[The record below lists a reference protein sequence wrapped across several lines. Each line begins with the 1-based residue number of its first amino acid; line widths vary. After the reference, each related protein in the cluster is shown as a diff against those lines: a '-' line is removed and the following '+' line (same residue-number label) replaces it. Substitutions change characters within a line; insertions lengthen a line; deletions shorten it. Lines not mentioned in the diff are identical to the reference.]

1 MLLCITASII
11 FGAYYGYFDRYIQIA
26 LESYLSNQHRQITIA
41 ELKTTAGVININK
54 LSGTFYGNTVLE
66 VFDVQITTKLFNTKN
81 ITLNLN
87 INFNKLLLSANDKQ
101 QIVQSNVYINYDFK
115 LLQLVADAQIIFDQ
129 LDLST
134 LLNTHQ
140 DLSTASSVVCQYSYN
155 VQNKLSATD
164 CNLQLGH
171 QSYLSINS
179 IIGSNNIVVNGT
191 VENIPL
197 ILYKI
202 IGRILPDNE
211 VISFIDEYNK
221 AGDLTNG
228 KFNLNLDDQF
238 FTKHIITPDNL
249 SGKFNVQNVE
259 FKYDNVFPALKDV
272 DLEILLSGYDL
283 QILLKQAYSSKS
295 LINGHINLDW
305 QHPDSAKVLV
315 NAVSKG
321 PAVDLIDFV
330 SSEAINELKTSAIDL
345 RKLSGVANSVIEMI
359 IPLNPL
365 IKNSYNIATEISGA
379 NLEIFDNN
387 LKISNSH
394 IKGKFDGSTVIL
406 NGKGKINNFD
416 SSFNYQHNLINQQEF
431 SNLLQVKTVISGSN
445 HKIGFVNL
453 LSGNAIINLEYK
465 SNHDHAN
472 VSLTSDLKNL
482 EFYLDKISIHKLV
495 GEKANLK
502 LTTNL
507 LKPKRIIEFK
517 VIGDNNL
524 NLTGSI
530 NISGKKYQLLLP
542 IITHHDTNIKG
553 EVNIEPGDFTAKI
566 QGSRL
571 DLSQANMLQ
580 FLEKNKENTN
590 TNLKVEIDR
599 IKLKHNVWLDDVI
612 LKVKCDQ
619 VRCFK
624 GHLDS
629 KIGSKFL
636 KMLLKTFDNKEEWV
650 ITSNN
655 AGAAFKSMGIFNDM
669 KAGTMLLI
677 LTTSRQQVK
686 VGEIIPIL
694 DGSFTFRRFVVTNV
708 PFLTKVV
715 SFVSLPGFI
724 NSITNNKDIV
734 FADMTGNFNYQ
745 NNIINISDA
754 VADGPYFDFT
764 MAGNIDINNHKIK
777 LRGQVIP
784 SLFGIST
791 IIKHIPILGSLPVK
805 GHHRGIFS
813 APYAIEHKY

>member
-1 MLLCITASII
+1 MTASII
-11 FGAYYGYFDRYIQIA
+11 FGAYYGYFDRYIKVA
-26 LESYLSNQHRQITIA
+26 LESYLSNQHLQITIG
-41 ELKTTAGVININK
+41 ELKTTAGIININK
-54 LSGTFYGNTVLE
+54 LLLNT
-66 VFDVQITTKLFNTKN
+66 
-81 ITLNLN
+81 
-87 INFNKLLLSANDKQ
+87 NDNQ
-101 QIVQSNVYINYDFK
+101 QIVQSNVSINYNFK
-115 LLQLVADAQIIFDQ
+115 LLQLVADAQITFDQ
-129 LDLST
+129 IDLST
-134 LLNTHQ
+134 LFNTHQ
-140 DLSTASSVVCQYSYN
+140 DLSTASSAVCQYSYN
-155 VQNKLSATD
+155 VLNKLTTTD
-164 CNLQLGH
+164 CNLQLAH
-171 QSYLSINS
+171 ESYLSINS

-191 VENIPL
+191 IKNIPL
-197 ILYKI
+197 ILHKI
-202 IGRILPDNE
+202 VGKIFPENE
-211 VISFIDEYNK
+211 VVLFIDEYIK

-228 KFNLNLDDQF
+228 KFNLNLDDEF
-238 FTKHIITPDNL
+238 FNKHIITPDNL

-259 FKYDNVFPALKDV
+259 FKYDNVFPALKDA
-272 DLEILLSGYDL
+272 DLEVLLSGYDL
-283 QILLKQAYSSKS
+283 HILLKQAYSSKS
-295 LINGHINLDW
+295 LISNGHITLDW
-305 QHPDSAKVLV
+305 QHPDSAAVLV
-315 NAVSKG
+315 NAISKG
-321 PAVDLIDFV
+321 PTVDLIDFV
-330 SSEAINELKTSAIDL
+330 SSEVINELKASSIDL
-345 RKLSGVANSVIEMI
+345 KKLDGVANSTIEII

-365 IKNSYNIATEISGA
+365 IKNSYNISTEVSDA
-379 NLEIFDNN
+379 NLEIFDRN

-406 NGKGKINNFD
+406 NGRGKINNFD
-416 SSFNYQHNLINQQEF
+416 SSFNYQHNLIDQQEF
-431 SNLLQVKTVISGSN
+431 SNILQVKTTISGPN
-445 HKIGFVNL
+445 HNLGFVNL

-472 VSLTSDLKNL
+472 ISLTSDLKNL
-482 EFYLDKISIHKLV
+482 EFYLNKISIHKLV

-507 LKPKRIIEFK
+507 LKPKRTLDFK
-517 VIGDNNL
+517 LIGDNNL
-524 NLTGSI
+524 NLSGSI
-530 NISGKKYQLLLP
+530 TISGKKYQLLLP
-542 IITHHDTNIKG
+542 IITHYDTNIKG
-553 EVNIEPGDFTAKI
+553 EVNIEPGNFTAKI
-566 QGSRL
+566 QGSQL

-580 FLEKNKENTN
+580 FLEKNKENTD

-599 IKLKHNVWLDDVI
+599 IKLKHNIWLDDVVM
-612 LKVKCDQ
+612 KVKCDQ

-624 GHLDS
+624 GYLDS

-655 AGAAFKSMGIFNDM
+655 VGAVFKSIGIFNDM
-669 KAGTMLLI
+669 KAGTMLLT

-686 VGEIIPIL
+686 IGEIIPIL
-694 DGSFTFRRFVVTNV
+694 DGSFTFRRFVVTNM

-724 NSITNNKDIV
+724 NSITNNKNIV
-734 FADMTGNFNYQ
+734 FADMTGNFSYQ

-784 SLFGIST
+784 SLFGISN
-791 IIKHIPILGSLPVK
+791 IIKHVPILGSLPVK